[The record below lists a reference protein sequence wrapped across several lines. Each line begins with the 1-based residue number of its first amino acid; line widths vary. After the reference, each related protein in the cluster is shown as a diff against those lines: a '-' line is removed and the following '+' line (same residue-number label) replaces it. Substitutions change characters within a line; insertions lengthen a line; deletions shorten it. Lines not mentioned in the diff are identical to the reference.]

1 MRLLVFCGVLAIVP
15 GVFCHPGSDPDIPD
29 WGLPARLLPPGFRNR
44 DRGLEEQGREKRKG
58 NLDGRIRLLKMLQ
71 DERMKPRQEK
81 RAHMSTTESG
91 LPKNSQKINA
101 FMKLAELQLKS
112 INGVMSQEKEEFK

>member
-1 MRLLVFCGVLAIVP
+1 MRLLLFCGVLASVP
-15 GVFCHPGSDPDIPD
+15 GVFCHPGSDPNLPH

-58 NLDGRIRLLKMLQ
+58 TLDGRLRLLKMLQ

-81 RAHMSTTESG
+81 RTEMSTTESG
-91 LPKNSQKINA
+91 PPKNSQNINA
-101 FMKLAELQLKS
+101 FFKLAELQLKS
-112 INGVMSQEKEEFK
+112 INGVFSQEN